1 MIEKKTLQRSCW
13 MFSSARWQSERWRTP
28 LHQCASVLSFLCA
41 LVFKATVKR
50 LTEMCNLFC
59 NIAAKRVRKR
69 CYAFNHPRPNLSCTQ
84 ASSRYPS
91 YQRRLGTE
99 CEFSRQ
105 AWQVTSHPKSPR
117 TTWNEAGTTRLLQQ
131 PKKVLTQIIRPH
143 PFQLPWQFICF
154 LFTALVDPGWKLS
167 PLWET
172 RPLILALVNIFII
185 TEENLLKFPH
195 SFYFLFKCCFHD
207 TLISPDEEVNL
218 LDIS

>member
-1 MIEKKTLQRSCW
+1 MIGKKTLQRSCW

-50 LTEMCNLFC
+50 ATEMCNLFC

-117 TTWNEAGTTRLLQQ
+117 TTGNEAGTTRLLQQ

-143 PFQLPWQFICF
+143 PFSVTMAIHMLFIYSF
-154 LFTALVDPGWKLS
+154 SWPRMKAIPALRNSAFNPCTS
-167 PLWET
+167 
-172 RPLILALVNIFII
+172 NIFII